1 MHAFWRAVIVNGTIF
16 ITRIFISRHTKSA
29 TFDLKWKKNRNK
41 NTCLWTHW
49 YLCITVTKTGFCVFS
64 KILLFFSL
72 VLLFFP
78 VNVMFSS
85 SFVNQMA
92 YCYCWFR
99 RVFGNKPKCCCDRK
113 IQRKSRRR
121 RKKSIRFNDAFA
133 YHTIFAKDVN
143 DLWKEIGIR
152 KIKIII
158 LKESNRIRNW
168 VITNF
173 NQNENYFQLKVYW
186 TTWFARENLSQWQ
199 RILANNKRI
208 FADSEWKG
216 ETQNIQTKQQQR
228 NNK

>member
-1 MHAFWRAVIVNGTIF
+1 MSTKWPIATVDFDAYSE
-16 ITRIFISRHTKSA
+16 ISQSV
-29 TFDLKWKKNRNK
+29 FV
-41 NTCLWTHW
+41 
-49 YLCITVTKTGFCVFS
+49 TVRFKES
-64 KILLFFSL
+64 
-72 VLLFFP
+72 
-78 VNVMFSS
+78 
-85 SFVNQMA
+85 QEEEE
-92 YCYCWFR
+92 
-99 RVFGNKPKCCCDRK
+99 
-113 IQRKSRRR
+113 
-121 RKKSIRFNDAFA
+121 KKSIRFNDVFA
-133 YHTIFAKDVN
+133 YHTIFANDVN

-152 KIKIII
+152 KIIIII

-199 RILANNKRI
+199 RRLANKRI